1 MTRSRP
7 RPVLCCLMLIAFLLA
22 IVLLSGCA
30 SGPVA
35 LHSWSDGRWEMI
47 DFSDRCS
54 VNCAI

>member
-7 RPVLCCLMLIAFLLA
+7 RPILCACLCAVFVLLIM
-22 IVLLSGCA
+22 LLSGCA
-30 SGPVA
+30 SGPA
-35 LHSWSDGRWEMI
+35 SLHSWSDGRWEMI